1 MNWNWNLQLAF
12 FKIFDRR
19 CTKIILKFHESFKE
33 ESMKHLWKVVVINI
47 FKITFNN
54 VVEYGQYKIFLQMF
68 FFFFTFFHS
77 FLLSFFHSHSS
88 EFHVRTSSV
97 EVFVRGCLGWGRLKY
112 KKINLCN
119 NPFMHNVEKWPN
131 VILQEF

>member
-12 FKIFDRR
+12 FKVFDRR
-19 CTKIILKFHESFKE
+19 CTKMILKFHESFKE
-33 ESMKHLWKVVVINI
+33 ESMKHLLKVVVINI

-54 VVEYGQYKIFLQMF
+54 VLEYAQYKIFLQMF
-68 FFFFTFFHS
+68 VFLTFFHS
-77 FLLSFFHSHSS
+77 FLLSFFHSRPS

-97 EVFVRGCLGWGRLKY
+97 EVFVRGCLDWGRLKY
-112 KKINLCN
+112 KIINLCN

-131 VILQEF
+131 VTLQEF